1 MHPNRSLYFITAL
14 AVTLSLLTT
23 SFAVVSPAMA
33 SSKGGGSVVQEKVS
47 SGNSGLDKNINS
59 FYSCI
64 SKTHQDPPTREK
76 VDNCY
81 YQTVTG
87 GSNNGGSASDT
98 TAGGTSS
105 PSTTGSTNNHPH
117 KH

>member
-81 YQTVTG
+81 YQSSIEGISGGG
-87 GSNNGGSASDT
+87 GSSNNNVESH
-98 TAGGTSS
+98 
-105 PSTTGSTNNHPH
+105 STTKAS
-117 KH
+117 